1 MSTKL
6 VLDINTKSLKIQ
18 KPLNED
24 GKTMAKAKE
33 QRDKQ

>member
-6 VLDINTKSLKIQ
+6 VLDINTKSLKIL
-18 KPLNED
+18 KWLSED
-24 GKTMAKAKE
+24 GKTMAKTKE